1 MKNKINIGE
10 CPKCGRVIIQ
20 AAPVDAGVCTCK
32 SAVLVPLLSEDAY
45 FADYTKRFGC
55 TTEEAL
61 AVAMFLG
68 AEEIRKLGV
77 AEFLQKRA
85 EVLKR

>member
-1 MKNKINIGE
+1 MKNKLNIGE
-10 CPKCGRVIIQ
+10 CPKCGRIIIQ
-20 AAPVDAGVCTCK
+20 PEPIDAGVCQCK
-32 SAVLVPLLSEDAY
+32 SAILVPLLSEDEY

-68 AEEIRKLGV
+68 VEEIRKMGV
-77 AEFLQKRA
+77 VEFLQKRA
-85 EVLKR
+85 EVKQ

>member
-1 MKNKINIGE
+1 VKNKLNIGE
-10 CPKCGRVIIQ
+10 CPKCGRVIIL

-32 SAVLVPLLSEDAY
+32 SAVLVPLLSEDE
-45 FADYTKRFGC
+45 FFEEYTKKFGC

-68 AEEIRKLGV
+68 AEEIKKMSV
-77 AEFLQKRA
+77 AEFLQKRS
-85 EVLKR
+85 EFLKR